1 MVGTWLA
8 ARRVVAVEQE
18 EEEEQEEEASE
29 AGSGCHPDVE
39 GPNPFLGASEAGISP
54 ILEAMASKEKPKTP
68 FTTTGRCQ
76 TLSIESKSRKQRQDQ
91 SK

>member
-18 EEEEQEEEASE
+18 EEEEEEEASE

-39 GPNPFLGASEAGISP
+39 GPNPFLGASEAGTSP
-54 ILEAMASKEKPKTP
+54 ILGGMASKHKPKTP
-68 FTTTGRCQ
+68 FTTAGRCQ

>member
-18 EEEEQEEEASE
+18 EEEEEASE

-39 GPNPFLGASEAGISP
+39 GPNPFLGASEAGTSP
-54 ILEAMASKEKPKTP
+54 ILGAMASKQKPKTP
-68 FTTTGRCQ
+68 FTIAGRCQ
-76 TLSIESKSRKQRQDQ
+76 SLSIESKSRKQRQDQ